1 MVEPVADAVA
11 LSSCG
16 RRGGSRPE
24 WCTRVYLLSM
34 SNGSSS
40 NASGGKGF
48 STVELAE
55 RRAIV
60 TGGASGIGRAT
71 AIAMAEAG
79 ANVVVTDID
88 EAGGANVAAEIGGSF
103 AMLDVSD
110 PAAWARVVS
119 TAGPFDIAFLNAG
132 ISTNQ
137 GLPPTEGDPLTPLT
151 DEAYRRIMSINL
163 DGVVFGARA
172 VLPAMLERGSGDIV
186 ATASIAGVYP
196 IGMDPIY
203 GLTKH
208 GVVGFVRSL
217 ARYLAEAPDA
227 PDVCVS
233 ALCPGFTDTNI
244 IGGGIR
250 EMLELFEVPIM
261 PVDHV
266 AGVVLRALQERVQG
280 AQWAVEHGFEPYV
293 WDWPMP
299 KSMPAQAET

>member
-1 MVEPVADAVA
+1 
-11 LSSCG
+11 
-16 RRGGSRPE
+16 
-24 WCTRVYLLSM
+24 LLSM
-34 SNGSSS
+34 NDGLSGNGV
-40 NASGGKGF
+40 GMI
-48 STVELAE
+48 ELAE

-79 ANVVVTDID
+79 AEVVVTDID
-88 EAGGANVAAEIGGSF
+88 EAGGADVAAETGGSF

-110 PAAWARVVS
+110 PAAWDRVVG

-137 GLPPTEGDPLTPLT
+137 GLAPTEGDPMSKLT
-151 DEAYRRIMSINL
+151 DDAYRRIMSINL

-217 ARYLAEAPDA
+217 ARYLAEAPEA

-233 ALCPGFTDTNI
+233 SLCPGFTDTNI

-266 AGVVLRALQERVQG
+266 AAVVLRALAERVQG

-299 KSMPAQAET
+299 KSFGQAPES

>member
-1 MVEPVADAVA
+1 M
-11 LSSCG
+11 
-16 RRGGSRPE
+16 
-24 WCTRVYLLSM
+24 
-34 SNGSSS
+34 S
-40 NASGGKGF
+40 NASRSNGF

-60 TGGASGIGRAT
+60 TGGASGIGKAT
-71 AIAMAEAG
+71 AIAMAAAG
-79 ANVVVTDID
+79 ADVVVTDVD

-103 AMLDVSD
+103 AMLDVGD
-110 PAAWARVVS
+110 PAAWDRVVS

-137 GLPPTEGDPLTPLT
+137 GLTPTEGDPISALS

-172 VLPAMLERGSGDIV
+172 VLPGMIERGSGDIV
-186 ATASIAGVYP
+186 ATASMAGLVP
-196 IGMDPIY
+196 ISFDPIY

-217 ARYLAEAPDA
+217 ARHFADTADA
-227 PDVCVS
+227 PDICVS

-244 IGGGIR
+244 IGDEVR
-250 EMLELFEVPIM
+250 EMLALLEIPIM

-266 AGVVLRALQERVQG
+266 AGVVMRALDERVQG

-293 WDWPMP
+293 YEWQAS
-299 KSMPAQAET
+299 KSFGTSDD